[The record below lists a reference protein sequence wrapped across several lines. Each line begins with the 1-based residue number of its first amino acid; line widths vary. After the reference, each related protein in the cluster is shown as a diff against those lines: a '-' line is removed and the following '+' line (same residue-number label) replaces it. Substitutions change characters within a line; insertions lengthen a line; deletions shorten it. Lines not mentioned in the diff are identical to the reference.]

1 VLLAGFILSLLIV
14 LPLRWINPP
23 TTSFI
28 LRDKAV
34 SNIDLRHFWVTLDQV
49 SPSLTKA
56 VIAAEDQKFFLHYGF
71 DLKSLRKAL
80 QEKRKR
86 SRGAS
91 TITQQLAKNL
101 YLSANRSLLRKGTE
115 AYLTILMELFW
126 SKQRILELYINCV
139 EFGPS
144 VYGVGMA
151 SHRFFNKSANKI
163 TMQESS
169 LLAAVL
175 PSPKK
180 MSAKTPSS
188 YVKKRAMEIQNL
200 IRYVPGQDRK

>member
-1 VLLAGFILSLLIV
+1 MLIV

-49 SPSLTKA
+49 SPSLPKA
-56 VIAAEDQKFFLHYGF
+56 VIAAEDQKFFIHYGF
-71 DLKSLRKAL
+71 DLKSLQKAL
-80 QEKRKR
+80 QENRR
-86 SRGAS
+86 RARGAS

-101 YLSANRSLLRKGTE
+101 YLSANRSLLRKGVE
-115 AYLTILMELFW
+115 AYLTLLMELFW

-139 EFGPS
+139 EFGPG

-151 SHRFFNKSANKI
+151 SHRFFNKSANMI
-163 TMQESS
+163 TMQESA

-175 PSPKK
+175 PGPKK

-200 IRYVPGQDRK
+200 IRYVPGQDGD

>member
-1 VLLAGFILSLLIV
+1 M

-34 SNIDLRHFWVTLDQV
+34 SNIDLRHYWVTLDQV
-49 SPSLTKA
+49 SSSLPKA
-56 VIAAEDQKFFLHYGF
+56 VIAAEDQKFFIHYGF
-71 DLKSLRKAL
+71 DLKSLRIAL

-86 SRGAS
+86 VRGAS

-101 YLSANRSLLRKGTE
+101 YLSANRSVLRKGVE
-115 AYLTILMELFW
+115 AYLTLLMELFL

-139 EFGPS
+139 EFGPG

-151 SHRFFNKSANKI
+151 SRSFFNKSAKKL
-163 TMQESS
+163 TMQQSS
-169 LLAAVL
+169 LLSAVL
-175 PSPKK
+175 PSPRK

-188 YVKKRAMEIQNL
+188 YVKKRAIEIQNS
-200 IRYVPGQDRK
+200 IRYVPRRDGK

>member
-1 VLLAGFILSLLIV
+1 VLLAGFIFSLLIV

-49 SPSLTKA
+49 SPSLPKA
-56 VIAAEDQKFFLHYGF
+56 VIAAEDQKFFIHYGF
-71 DLKSLRKAL
+71 DLKSLQKAL
-80 QEKRKR
+80 QENRR
-86 SRGAS
+86 RARGAS

-101 YLSANRSLLRKGTE
+101 YLSANRSLLRKGVE
-115 AYLTILMELFW
+115 AYLTLLMELFW

-139 EFGPS
+139 EFGPG

-151 SHRFFNKSANKI
+151 SHRFFNKSANMI
-163 TMQESS
+163 TMQESA

-175 PSPKK
+175 PGPKK

-200 IRYVPGQDRK
+200 IRYVPGQDGD